1 MSNYHKVYGKNVA
14 SWGLGLDWR
23 IAVTDV
29 NDLETILSSNKLTKK
44 GFEYQYV
51 KPWLGDG
58 LLISFGNKWF
68 QRRKTITP
76 TFHFSILQQF
86 FEVFERQENI
96 LVDKLKK
103 HLNSGEFDI
112 HPYVTLCA
120 LDIINETAMGVR
132 VNAQN
137 DPNSEYVQA
146 VHE

>member
-1 MSNYHKVYGKNVA
+1 MV
-14 SWGLGLDWR
+14 
-23 IAVTDV
+23 
-29 NDLETILSSNKLTKK
+29 KK
-44 GFEYQYV
+44 GYEYRLV

-58 LLISFGNKWF
+58 LLISTGNKWF

-86 FEVFERQENI
+86 IEVFERQGNI
-96 LVDKLKK
+96 LVEKLQK
-103 HLNSGEFDI
+103 HISNGEFNI
-112 HPYVTLCA
+112 QPYVTLCA